1 MSTTLRPF
9 KAACAAVLLACAS
22 LSAQAAAVYNFDG
35 LVDSG
40 PLLGSA
46 YTGSFSFEE
55 PAPSFDG
62 TVALTSFQLN
72 FFGQSYTLADADD
85 FTVPAALFFQGQFLG
100 IDFIDADAADL
111 ALRPFVQL
119 TAGFFDLSEAFF
131 AYTAVDGAGFGN
143 FTPVQQQAQVAEP
156 ASLGLALAGLGG
168 LLAWRRRAAR

>member
-85 FTVPAALFFQGQFLG
+85 FTVPAALFYQGQFVG
-100 IDFIDADAADL
+100 IDFIDIDAADV

-119 TAGFFDLSEAFF
+119 TGGFTELKEAYF

-168 LLAWRRRAAR
+168 LLAWRRRSAH